1 MIPTAPRSY
10 LRENLY
16 AVALQAGRRNTVK
29 ATTATNSASVPTGN
43 TNSSAN
49 ATSALP
55 KSMTPTILKR
65 CLTEPTPAVTYGRTK
80 VTKTNPVNNAS
91 TKVAGG
97 YTSSTKPRK
106 ANRHP
111 TARNAATPASPDPAH
126 GLSMCLG
133 QSVRWVVRPSA
144 PLGWRG
150 QNLASVSRLPY
161 TTCGGSVRSKQT
173 ELCLFE
179 GKSPKKPQKCGKTT

>member
-43 TNSSAN
+43 INSSAN

-133 QSVRWVVRPSA
+133 QSVRWVAKPSVA
-144 PLGWRG
+144 LGWHG
-150 QNLASVSRLPY
+150 QYSASASKQPY
-161 TTCGGSVRSKQT
+161 ITCGGFVRSKKA
-173 ELCLFE
+173 ELYLFE
-179 GKSPKKPQKCGKTT
+179 GQSPKNPQKCGKTT

>member
-106 ANRHP
+106 ASRNP

-133 QSVRWVVRPSA
+133 QSVRWVAKPSVA
-144 PLGWRG
+144 LGWHG
-150 QNLASVSRLPY
+150 QYSDSASRLPY
-161 TTCGGSVRSKQT
+161 TTCGGFVRSKQT
-173 ELCLFE
+173 ALCLFE
-179 GKSPKKPQKCGKTT
+179 GKSPKNPQKCGKTT